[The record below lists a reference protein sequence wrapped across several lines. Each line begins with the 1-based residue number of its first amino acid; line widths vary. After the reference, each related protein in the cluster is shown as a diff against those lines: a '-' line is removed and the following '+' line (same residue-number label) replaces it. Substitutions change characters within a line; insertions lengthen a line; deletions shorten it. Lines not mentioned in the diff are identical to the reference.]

1 MDNEHD
7 FTAMDRD
14 EYIISHIDEA
24 AASGAIKVFYQPV
37 YSVLSRSVYSF
48 EALARWDD
56 PVLGFLSPADFIPI
70 LEDERLIYKLTL
82 AVLES
87 VCAEIE
93 RRAAEGRSFFVSVNI
108 SRSDF
113 FVADLHE
120 RINEVLRRHNVV
132 PSSIALEITETALYG
147 HEDDIRRHIEE
158 FHRDGFSVWL
168 DDFGSGYSSL
178 NTLQHFDFDLLKID
192 MQFLRNPTER
202 TEAIIQEIVD
212 MSKRLGMKCITEGVE
227 TKRQLDF
234 LTDIGCF
241 YVQGFYISR
250 PVPIDDL
257 SSTMLLKGIG
267 IETMDDHRFFGDI
280 SLVNVMLKTDPYIGK
295 GFEQAASP
303 TIVTVVMRD
312 RDGSFRTLYVNGAGR
327 KWLADRGVATEAE
340 VNRRNAE
347 DKSEIY
353 DTMRRSVEALSTKGE
368 AIEEHFRD
376 PHFPGKIRIQLITA
390 YGGRKAVL
398 TTARRDDNI
407 ASDFK
412 FEDLASGTP
421 GAVMIVNAHGEER
434 ILFANSEAMKVFG
447 CRDMDDLLAFTN
459 GSFHALI
466 AANERERADR
476 SIWKQMNDPASGR
489 RAYVVAHAVMRGGG
503 VKILLTSARL
513 IHHKSYGDVFFII
526 LQDLETMSR
535 LFADA
540 NRLSVEAV
548 PRMMSGDDESYIVEN
563 YRSAMSEGLIRLGY
577 RMLSDQLSGKIAAV
591 EAVPEWN
598 DPERG
603 KIGHAILFGAL
614 EGSPLIRELCL
625 HVVGVV
631 AREMARLMR
640 EGFNC
645 VPTFVEVPPRTLAD
659 HEFHE
664 KMNDVMMKNA
674 IPRRMIIVKC
684 HWVDIMRTP
693 ALSRHAIASYHEDGY
708 LTAARF
714 QEDATASIPSI
725 FMGDFAIDCAI
736 MPLSDATI
744 KSEKARVF
752 IKNMTSSLL
761 TIGVTPIVDGIVES
775 ESRAFMKS
783 VGCYIAEE
791 PGVFYSDAEI
801 ARSYAHDEFETTDE
815 FNFYRDIGRVNVLDY
830 QRSVKGDAKEYAISV
845 AIFMTREG
853 EIRTLYLSENTR
865 EWFPAVGATAED
877 GANWLEAH
885 GRDESLI
892 NMWNAQAELKNVG
905 DVTTYYFAT
914 QKSHW
919 TIKLKLI
926 AVSGDG
932 EMRAFIANT
941 AVVGKQNDRWLAR
954 FAPTRDDIRRMVLA
968 GIDGANLSMFW
979 KNEKRE
985 FIGAN
990 RRFLRY
996 YGLRLNDIVGKKSAD
1011 LGIVI
1016 DRAKYDELEENAI
1029 RYGKPV
1035 KEPIS
1040 LKVGGKMRHVL
1051 FYETPVFSKGH
1062 VVGLFGILSDVT
1074 FIKEKLQLL
1083 ESAAQRD
1090 ALTGLRNRRALEA
1103 DLDHIAGHR
1112 LFVMMLDVDHF
1123 KRFNDAY
1130 GHRYGDQVL
1139 RITSR
1144 ALDHAYS
1151 LARCY
1156 RYGGDEFTVIGTY
1169 TDMTELKQYEKTFR
1183 DSLKARQIS
1192 DITLDIETSCGV
1204 ALGSPQTRDDTDALM
1219 IEADRL
1225 LYEAKERGR
1234 NVTVYG
1240 EE

>member
-7 FTAMDRD
+7 FTGIDRD

-24 AASGAIKVFYQPV
+24 AASGAIKVYYQPV

-56 PVLGFLSPADFIPI
+56 PVLGFLSPADFIPV

-132 PSSIALEITETALYG
+132 PSAIALEITETALFG
-147 HEDDIRRHIEE
+147 QEDEIRRHIEE

-398 TTARRDDNI
+398 TTAR
-407 ASDFK
+407 
-412 FEDLASGTP
+412 
-421 GAVMIVNAHGEER
+421 
-434 ILFANSEAMKVFG
+434 
-447 CRDMDDLLAFTN
+447 
-459 GSFHALI
+459 LI
-466 AANERERADR
+466 
-476 SIWKQMNDPASGR
+476 S
-489 RAYVVAHAVMRGGG
+489 
-503 VKILLTSARL
+503 
-513 IHHKSYGDVFFII
+513 HKSYGDVFFII

-548 PRMMSGDDESYIVEN
+548 PRMMSGDDERYIMEN

-577 RMLSDQLSGKIAAV
+577 RRYSDQLSGKIAAV

-598 DPERG
+598 DPELG
-603 KIGHAILFGAL
+603 KLGHAILFGAL
-614 EGSPLIRELCL
+614 EGSALIRELCL

-645 VPTFVEVPPRTLAD
+645 VPTFVEVPPMTLAD

-664 KMNDVMMKNA
+664 KMNEIMMKNA

-684 HWVDIMRTP
+684 HWTDIMKTP

-708 LTAARF
+708 VTAARF

-736 MPLSDATI
+736 LPLSDATI

-761 TIGVTPIVDGIVES
+761 TIGVTPVVDGAVKS

-783 VGCYIAEE
+783 IGCYLAEE
-791 PGVFYSDAEI
+791 PGTFYTDDEI

-815 FNFYRDIGRVNVLDY
+815 FHFYRDIGRVNVLDY
-830 QRSVKGDAKEYAISV
+830 QRSVKGDAKEYASSV
-845 AIFMTREG
+845 AIFMTRG
-853 EIRTLYLSENTR
+853 DEIRTLYLSENTR
-865 EWFPAVGATAED
+865 EWFAAVGATAED

-892 NMWNAQAELKNVG
+892 NLWNAQAELKNVG

-1130 GHRYGDQVL
+1130 GHRYGDKAL